1 MKKIIYFALAGSLLL
16 GSCQKDFLDRYP
28 QNSVPEDLFWK
39 TPNDVYMAVNAIYA
53 TLPGEGII
61 FEDAAADIAH
71 SQYPWE
77 STANAVSSGIVQTT
91 LNAGW
96 NFETIRKANYFLE
109 NVDKATMDEALRTR
123 YTAEVRFIRAMD
135 YANKVN
141 KFGDVALITSVVPTN
156 NDAFQLG
163 RDPKEKVMAWVLKEL
178 EEVAQILPV
187 SYPGGSVQGNEK
199 GRITKGA
206 ALAFKARFELQHN
219 NFAAAAVT
227 AKEVM
232 GLGYQLFDSPVENE
246 EYNKLDNYAQ
256 FVDFDTKADSIRF
269 IKALRSY
276 EGLFYA
282 ENEGNQEVI
291 LDRQYIKQSQPNFLN
306 TYLPEGGL
314 KGWSSVTPTQN
325 LVNAYQSFLTGEAV
339 TIPSNEQR
347 AKLYKENKAE
357 FVKEFKNRD
366 PRFYATVLFE
376 TAPWAAATTAK
387 NYVFKW
393 APGSANMSKTGYNFR
408 KLVDPVALRENLD
421 NYSNIILIRY
431 AEILL
436 TFAEAQNEISGPSTE
451 IFNALDL
458 IRERAGMPK
467 VDQTKYGTKETL
479 RQFIRNERLVELA
492 LEGSRYMDIRR
503 WAIAP
508 NVMKTIYD
516 LNNGVAQTR
525 AWDNKLM
532 LMPVPQKEIDNAQGV
547 LKQNPGY

>member
-1 MKKIIYFALAGSLLL
+1 MKKIIYFVLAGSLFL

-28 QNSVPEDLFWK
+28 QNSIPEKAFWES
-39 TPNDVYMAVNAIYA
+39 PNSVYLEVNAIYA

-61 FEDAAADIAH
+61 FDDAAADIAH
-71 SQYPWE
+71 GQYGWE
-77 STANAVSSGIVQTT
+77 SFATSVSSGNVQTT

-96 NFETIRKANYFLE
+96 NFEAIRKANYFLE
-109 NVDKATMDEALRTR
+109 NVHRAAIDETLRNR
-123 YTAEVRFIRAMD
+123 YTAEVRFLRAMN
-135 YANKVN
+135 YASKVN
-141 KFGDVALITSVVPTN
+141 KFGDVALITSVITN
-156 NDAFQLG
+156 QEAFKLG
-163 RDPKEKVMAWVLKEL
+163 RDPKDQVIAWVLKEL
-178 EEVAQILPV
+178 EEVAEILPV
-187 SYPGGSVQGNEK
+187 TYSGGSVQGNEK

-219 NFAAAAVT
+219 NFAAAAAT
-227 AKEVM
+227 AKQVM
-232 GLGYQLFDSPVENE
+232 GLGYQLFNSPVENL
-246 EYNKLDNYAQ
+246 EYNKLDDYSK
-256 FVDFDTKADSIRF
+256 FVDFGSKADSIRF

-282 ENEGNQEVI
+282 ENEGNNEVI

-306 TYLPEGGL
+306 TYLPEGAL

-325 LVNAYQSFLTGEAV
+325 LVNAYQSFLTGDAV
-339 TIPSNEQR
+339 VIPSNEDR

-357 FVKEFKNRD
+357 FVKEYKNRD

-376 TAPWAAATTAK
+376 TAPWAAASTAK

-393 APGSANMSKTGYNFR
+393 TPGSANMSKTGYNFR
-408 KLVDPVALRENLD
+408 KLVDPAALRENLG

-436 TFAEAQNEISGPSTE
+436 TFAEAQNEVSGPSAE
-451 IFNALDL
+451 IYAALDQ

-467 VDQTKYGTKETL
+467 VDQSKYATKESL
-479 RQFIRNERLVELA
+479 RQFIRNERVVELA

-503 WAIAP
+503 WGIAP
-508 NVMKTIYD
+508 EVMKTIYD
-516 LNNGVAQTR
+516 LNNGIAQTR
-525 AWDNKLM
+525 VWSDKLM
-532 LMPVPQKEIDNAQGV
+532 LMPIPQNEIDNAHGV

>member
-1 MKKIIYFALAGSLLL
+1 MKKIIYFALASSLLL

-28 QNSVPEDLFWK
+28 QNSIPETVFWE

-61 FEDAAADIAH
+61 FNDAAADIAH
-71 SQYPWE
+71 GQYGWE
-77 STANAVSSGIVQTT
+77 SFATSVSSGNVQTT

-96 NFETIRKANYFLE
+96 NFETIRKTNYFLE

-123 YTAEVRFIRAMD
+123 YIAEVRFLRAMD
-135 YANKVN
+135 YAEKVN
-141 KFGDVALITSVVPTN
+141 KFGDVALITSVLTN
-156 NDAFQLG
+156 QDAFKLG
-163 RDPKEKVMAWVLKEL
+163 RNPK
-178 EEVAQILPV
+178 EEVAAWVIKELKEVSEILPV
-187 SYPGGSVQGNEK
+187 SYGGGVGYEK

-206 ALAFKARFELQHN
+206 ALALKARFELQQN

-232 GLGYQLFDSPVENE
+232 GLGYQLFNSPKNDPA
-246 EYNKLDNYAQ
+246 YNIDDYSK
-256 FVDFDTKADSIRF
+256 FVDFASKADSLRF

-276 EGLFYA
+276 EEIFYA
-282 ENEGNQEVI
+282 ENKGNSEVI
-291 LDRQYIKQSQPNFLN
+291 LDRQYIKQSQPNFFN

-314 KGWSSVTPTQN
+314 KGWSSVTPTQT
-325 LVNAYQSFLTGEAV
+325 LVNAYQSFLTGDAV
-339 TIPSNEQR
+339 AIPSNEER

-357 FVKEFKNRD
+357 FVKEYKNRD

-376 TAPWAAATTAK
+376 TAPWSAATTAK

-393 APGSANMSKTGYNFR
+393 TPGSANMSKTGYNFR
-408 KLVDPVALRENLD
+408 KLVDPVAMRENLA

-436 TFAEAQNEISGPSTE
+436 TFAEAQNEVSGPSAE
-451 IFNALDL
+451 IYAALDQ

-479 RQFIRNERLVELA
+479 RQFIRNERVVELA

-503 WAIAP
+503 WNIAP
-508 NVMKTIYD
+508 EVMTTIYD
-516 LNNGVAQTR
+516 LNNGIAQTR
-525 AWDNKLM
+525 IWDNKLM
-532 LMPVPQKEIDNAQGV
+532 LMPIPQKEIDNAHGV